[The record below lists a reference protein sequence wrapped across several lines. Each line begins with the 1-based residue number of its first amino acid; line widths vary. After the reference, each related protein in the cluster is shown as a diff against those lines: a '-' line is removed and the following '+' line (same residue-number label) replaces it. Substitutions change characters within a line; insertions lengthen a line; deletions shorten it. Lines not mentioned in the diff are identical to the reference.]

1 MSEELRRGI
10 PKAIPIGE
18 RRVLTQ
24 EEKDK
29 ADSDLLEILKEYG
42 VVDKNETVESWK
54 AKALS
59 YDEWLDMK
67 ANGMTEEEWIR
78 QREAKGENNL

>member
-1 MSEELRRGI
+1 MNEELRRGI

-18 RRVLTQ
+18 RRTFTQ

-42 VVDKNETVESWK
+42 VADKNETVENWK

-59 YDEWLDMK
+59 YDEWLEMK
-67 ANGMTEEEWIR
+67 ANGMTEEEWI
-78 QREAKGENNL
+78 QLREAKG